1 MPERAEY
8 GLTENDVSFDTR
20 EDKFLDVD
28 ESVEGVKENPINHT
42 LSTFKKEFIRNE
54 RLAFD
59 LFSQLNDLLI
69 KFSTIISANPWYEE
83 MDIVKLM
90 DTVLD
95 RYRNWMTIM
104 RYNVLL
110 GKEKM
115 QEVEKVVTEN
125 YTSNVQIENL
135 KAEMKLKLDELES
148 GWYESKC
155 QMVGPYKRVTIPRK
169 IRDIQMGDIVRFRKG
184 DIKALT
190 NYVEEEDEGK

>member
-20 EDKFLDVD
+20 EDNYLNVD
-28 ESVEGVKENPINHT
+28 ESFAGIKEHPINHT
-42 LSTFKKEFIRNE
+42 LSAFKKEFVRNE

-59 LFSQLNDLLI
+59 LFNQVNDLLI
-69 KFSTIISANPWYEE
+69 KFSTIISSNPYYEE

-90 DTVLD
+90 DTILD

-115 QEVEKVVTEN
+115 QEVEEVVTEN
-125 YTSNVQIENL
+125 YTSNTQLENL

-155 QMVGPYKRVTIPRK
+155 KMVGQYKRVTIPRK
-169 IRDIQMGDIVRFRKG
+169 VKDIQMGDIVRWKKG
-184 DIKALT
+184 DIKTIT
-190 NYVEEEDEGK
+190 NYVEEEDEGR